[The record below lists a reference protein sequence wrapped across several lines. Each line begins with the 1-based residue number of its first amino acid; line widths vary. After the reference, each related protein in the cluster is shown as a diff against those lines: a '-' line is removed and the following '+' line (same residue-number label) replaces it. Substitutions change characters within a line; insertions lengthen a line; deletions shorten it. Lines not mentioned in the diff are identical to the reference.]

1 MLDWL
6 EKKLLPPNQSGRRPP
21 ALRGSSMPSK
31 NKLPA
36 LIDSEKI
43 DRMTAFLNP
52 LIPSAGQMPAELPNA
67 TIIYAVGAAALFT
80 VALFHLF
87 SGDWIIGLLL
97 FLPAGVLLG
106 FALHYLRY
114 HD

>member
-6 EKKLLPPNQSGRRPP
+6 EKKLLPPNQSRRRPLVP
-21 ALRGSSMPSK
+21 RGQPYPPK

-36 LIDSEKI
+36 LIDPEKI
-43 DRMTAFLNP
+43 DRMTAFLSP

-87 SGDWIIGLLL
+87 TGDWVVGLLL
-97 FLPAGVLLG
+97 FLPAGVLMG